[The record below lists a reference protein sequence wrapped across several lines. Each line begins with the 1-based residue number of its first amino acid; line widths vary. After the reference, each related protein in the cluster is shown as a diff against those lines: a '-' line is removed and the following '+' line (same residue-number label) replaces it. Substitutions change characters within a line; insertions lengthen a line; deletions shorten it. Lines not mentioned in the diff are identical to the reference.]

1 MEILAC
7 SEGLEPLFQVS
18 TEVCFC
24 IFDILLVVA
33 SVFSFRGRMGMMLC
47 HICQFDLNPLLFSE
61 EQSFVA

>member
-33 SVFSFRGRMGMMLC
+33 SVFFLQRTNGDDALSYL
-47 HICQFDLNPLLFSE
+47 S
-61 EQSFVA
+61 V